1 MSIEVGLNPD
11 LQGPRTHG
19 ELWQRW
25 WSRAGLGWRTHCADR
40 RRCAETR
47 LRLGFERVPP
57 RVWARHG
64 ALLSTAR
71 DVAQGR
77 QVL

>member
-1 MSIEVGLNPD
+1 MGIEVGRNPD
-11 LQGPRTHG
+11 FQGPHTHG
-19 ELWQRW
+19 ELWQRVL
-25 WSRAGLGWRTHCADR
+25 SRAGQGWRTRCADR

-47 LRLGFERVPP
+47 LRLGFERVPS

-64 ALLSTAR
+64 ALLSAAR

-77 QVL
+77 KVP